1 LPPEYWHDTRLGIP
15 ALLTDQ
21 LVLPPK
27 VAELIDADVQRTF
40 PNCPAFQ
47 DEGGPDQ
54 LRRVLRSLASNDTEL
69 GYCQSL
75 NFIAAVFIMVLRNE
89 GAAVLAVQQLFV
101 KLGTRMWYTDGMR
114 QLRADT
120 CVLEDLLQERL
131 TSVYRVLRTYKFD
144 LLFVT
149 SKWFLCLFATT
160 LEGEA
165 LKRVWDVMLCDGIE
179 AVFRVAF
186 AMLAE
191 RSQEILQAKSRDELN
206 HMLQGFQSE
215 AASPDSIIR
224 AAYDPARIGSI
235 SRTELA
241 SRRREAAKRVTSD
254 DTRAEMRNQ
263 HFWRGG
269 VRPASVLAR

>member
-1 LPPEYWHDTRLGIP
+1 MG
-15 ALLTDQ
+15 
-21 LVLPPK
+21 
-27 VAELIDADVQRTF
+27 DVQRTF

-47 DEGGPDQ
+47 EEGGPDQ
-54 LRRVLRSLASNDTEL
+54 LRRVLRSLAANDTEL

-75 NFIAAVFIMVLRNE
+75 NFIAGVFVMVLRDE
-89 GAAVLAVQQLFV
+89 RAAVLAVQQLFV

-131 TSVYRVLRTYKFD
+131 TGVFRVLRRYKFD

-165 LKRVWDVMLCDGIE
+165 LKRVWDVMLSDGIE

-191 RSQEILQAKSRDELN
+191 RSHAILRANSRDELN
-206 HMLQGFQSE
+206 HVLQGFQSDP
-215 AASPDSIIR
+215 ASPDSVVR

-254 DTRAEMRNQ
+254 DTRAEMRNT
-263 HFWRGG
+263 HLWRGG